1 MKLGC
6 ARSRKY
12 EKTREE
18 WEQEK
23 AKTASSSSLKE
34 SVSTKGAALCSS
46 TLAEENNDPPPPL
59 YNPVYEKN
67 SYKAP
72 SVMV

>member
-46 TLAEENNDPPPPL
+46 TLAKENNISTNNDPPPL
-59 YNPVYEKN
+59 YEKN

-72 SVMV
+72 SIMV